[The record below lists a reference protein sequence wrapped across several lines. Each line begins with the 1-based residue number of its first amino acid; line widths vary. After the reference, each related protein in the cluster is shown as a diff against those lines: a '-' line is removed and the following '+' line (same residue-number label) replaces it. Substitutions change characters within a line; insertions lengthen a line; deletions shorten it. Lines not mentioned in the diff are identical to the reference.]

1 MQTQTIDLYNI
12 QKELINKLED
22 SGWKPILIEYLD
34 SDEFMNILKFLVKEV
49 EQGRRFTPKI
59 KQLFTAFEECYYDYT
74 KVVMIGQDSYP
85 YPGVADGMAFSCS
98 NTGFIQKSLMY
109 MYKEIQ
115 KTVYNDGYMRWD
127 PDLRCW
133 ANQGVLLLNSAFTT
147 QVDKIGA
154 HYTIWNG
161 FLKFII
167 EKLNEMPPMVFILLG
182 KKAQEFKDLISK
194 KHMVVEATHP
204 ATAGYTQTFVW
215 DSNDAFNKANK
226 FLKEHYNQKIK
237 W

>member
-1 MQTQTIDLYNI
+1 MTTTVDLKAI
-12 QKELINKLED
+12 QKELVTKLED
-22 SGWKPILIEYLD
+22 SGWKAKLYPYLGGVEFTKILEHLYNE
-34 SDEFMNILKFLVKEV
+34 SQK
-49 EQGRRFTPKI
+49 GRRFTPKV
-59 KQLFTAFEECYYDYT
+59 KQLFTAFEECPYKDT
-74 KVVMIGQDSYP
+74 KVVIIGQDSYP

-115 KTVYNDGYMRWD
+115 KTVYNDGYTEFN

-133 ANQGVLLLNSAFTT
+133 ANQGVLLLNCAFTT

-154 HYTIWNG
+154 HYDLWKE
-161 FLKFII
+161 FLTEVLAII
-167 EKLNEMPPMVFILLG
+167 NEMPPVVFMLLG
-182 KKAQEFKDLISK
+182 KKAQEFKDCISNKHLII
-194 KHMVVEATHP
+194 EATHP

-215 DSNDAFNKANK
+215 DSKDAFNKANK
-226 FLKEHYNQKIK
+226 FLKDQYNQTIK